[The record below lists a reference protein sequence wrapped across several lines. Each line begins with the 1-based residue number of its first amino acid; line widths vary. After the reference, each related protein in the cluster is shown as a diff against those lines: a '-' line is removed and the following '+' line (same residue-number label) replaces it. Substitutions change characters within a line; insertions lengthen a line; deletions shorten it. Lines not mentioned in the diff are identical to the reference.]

1 MARVRVRDRPP
12 PPMVAPPLPPPC
24 LLLLLLVLLARAAS
38 AAQGADTGGC
48 GGADRCGDLVLPF
61 PFHLNSS
68 ACGSAGANSSL
79 FRLSCSANATLTLPL
94 GSAVFRVLAFLPS
107 GSLLLDY
114 APRSPAPCDA
124 AYAPFSRPTSPAAS
138 IDAAPF
144 LAVTP
149 ANVLRLYACEDSSL
163 CRAGCDDVATCAGK
177 SGCCYPLSDGSVW
190 KPGNGL
196 GVFADY
202 GCRGFS
208 SWVKNRSAPAGA
220 AAGVVRGIE
229 VEWAVPRGSAM
240 AKCADGAALVNA
252 TALHDGVRC
261 ACAAGLVGDGFA
273 QGTGCSKGTCKYT
286 AAWID
291 LCCS

>member
-1 MARVRVRDRPP
+1 MT
-12 PPMVAPPLPPPC
+12 PLP
-24 LLLLLLVLLARAAS
+24 LRRVHLHVLLVLLAAS
-38 AAQGADTGGC
+38 AAQATDGPSGC
-48 GGADRCGDLVLPF
+48 GGGDRCGDIVLPY

-68 ACGSAGANSSL
+68 CASAGANTSL
-79 FRLSCSANATLTLPL
+79 FRLSCNASASTLTLAL
-94 GSAVFRVLAFLPS
+94 GSATFRVLAFLPS

-114 APRSPAPCDA
+114 APASPFPCDA
-124 AYAPFSRPTSPAAS
+124 AYAAFSRPTSPAAAL
-138 IDAAPF
+138 DAAPF

-163 CRAGCDDVATCAGK
+163 CRAGCDDVATCGGK

-196 GVFADY
+196 RVFADY

-208 SWVKNRSAPAGA
+208 SWVKNRSAA
-220 AAGVVRGIE
+220 AAAGGVVRGIE

-273 QGTGCSKGTCKYT
+273 QGTGCSKGTCKY
-286 AAWID
+286 
-291 LCCS
+291 